1 VLCETSFGQELISEA
16 SPVLW
21 YGRPRPNQWLT
32 IGTNPSR
39 GEFLHRDG
47 TPRTGQAQK
56 FYWRDALSFE
66 DYLRNEEALQETIER
81 ASAYFESG
89 RATTSWF
96 GKPGGAKLEALLNG
110 MGRSFYDASTSV
122 IHVDFFKYATYEQM
136 GKMKTGRYWMEHP
149 TSIELL
155 ERTITTID
163 PTRLI
168 VLGREN
174 CRSFTGFSTTG
185 RLAAYPAIT
194 YEIGRHESGIPMIGL
209 HMKPNKG
216 RVHMRINKFISES
229 GKASRRQADRLVEEG
244 RVTINGKKAKIGDQV
259 KPGDEVLVN
268 GSVARVARNNVYI
281 AVHKPVGITSTTEK
295 KVKGNLVDMVNHPLR
310 IFNIGRLD
318 KDSEG
323 LILMTNDGDIV
334 NEILRAEGEHEKE
347 YIVSVDKPITPEFVE
362 QMEAGVK
369 ILGQKTLPCKVR
381 PLSKFDFNIT
391 LTQGL
396 NRQIR
401 RMCEALGYEVFRLQR
416 VRVMNITLGKLPP
429 GQWRDLS
436 KKEREQLFRELNY
449 EPKEWY

>member
-1 VLCETSFGQELISEA
+1 
-16 SPVLW
+16 
-21 YGRPRPNQWLT
+21 
-32 IGTNPSR
+32 
-39 GEFLHRDG
+39 
-47 TPRTGQAQK
+47 
-56 FYWRDALSFE
+56 
-66 DYLRNEEALQETIER
+66 
-81 ASAYFESG
+81 
-89 RATTSWF
+89 
-96 GKPGGAKLEALLNG
+96 
-110 MGRSFYDASTSV
+110 
-122 IHVDFFKYATYEQM
+122 
-136 GKMKTGRYWMEHP
+136 
-149 TSIELL
+149 
-155 ERTITTID
+155 
-163 PTRLI
+163 
-168 VLGREN
+168 
-174 CRSFTGFSTTG
+174 
-185 RLAAYPAIT
+185 
-194 YEIGRHESGIPMIGL
+194 
-209 HMKPNKG
+209 
-216 RVHMRINKFISES
+216 MRINKFISES
-229 GKASRRQADRLVEEG
+229 GKASRRQADRLIEEG

-259 KPGDEVLVN
+259 SPGDEVLVN
-268 GSVARVARNNVYI
+268 GSAARVARNNVYI

-295 KVKGNLVDMVNHPLR
+295 KVKGNLVDLVNHPLR

-369 ILGQKTLPCKVR
+369 ILGQKTLPCKVHQ
-381 PLSKFDFNIT
+381 LSKFDFNIT

-401 RMCEALGYEVFRLQR
+401 RMCEALGYEVYRLQR